1 MRCNLDEMTP
11 EGIGFAMECLMEA
24 GALDV
29 YTIPVGMKKNRP
41 GVLLTCMCRMEQREE
56 MIRLLFLHT
65 TTLGLRENVCS
76 RYTLERSVDT
86 LESIYG
92 PVRMKRVSGWGAVRE
107 KAEYEDIARIAREQ
121 GISLQQVNQAIG
133 HTKKEKRKTGW
144 MKET

>member
-1 MRCNLDEMTP
+1 MIELRCNLDDMTP
-11 EGIGFAMECLMEA
+11 EGIGFAVERLMEA

-41 GVLLTCMCRMEQREE
+41 GVE
-56 MIRLLFLHT
+56 MIWLLFLHT

-92 PVRMKRVSGWGAVRE
+92 AVRMKRVSGWGTVRE

-133 HTKKEKRKTGW
+133 HTKK
-144 MKET
+144 MN

>member
-1 MRCNLDEMTP
+1 
-11 EGIGFAMECLMEA
+11 
-24 GALDV
+24 
-29 YTIPVGMKKNRP
+29 
-41 GVLLTCMCRMEQREE
+41 

-92 PVRMKRVSGWGAVRE
+92 PVRMKRVSGWGTVRE

-121 GISLQQVNQAIG
+121 GISLQQVNQTIG
-133 HTKKEKRKTGW
+133 HTKKEDRKTGW